1 VLSHASVLGAVPDD
15 EFARIR
21 DQILALDLGVTTLPA
36 ANPYIQG
43 RGQEVLPPRGLTR
56 VAPLARAGVKIA
68 TASDNI
74 QDPFIPTG
82 SGNILEIARWTPL
95 AGHLHAGELPVTFG
109 MVTDAAA
116 ELLGSGADYG
126 LRPGVVRIW

>member
-1 VLSHASVLGAVPDD
+1 MSHASVLGAGPDD

-21 DQILALDLGVTTLPA
+21 DQILALDPGVITLPA

-56 VAPLARAGVKIA
+56 VAPLALTGVKIA

-74 QDPFIPTG
+74 QEPFIPTG
-82 SGNILEIARWTPL
+82 SGDILEIARWTPL

-126 LRPGVVRIW
+126 LRPGAVRIW